1 MRKYLLAADKS
12 NYEFELPHGVKR
24 EYFEL
29 EETFLWKTIGES
41 NSLRKLGKN
50 DSFTYSHEMR
60 YSVKGEKVERKRQIT
75 GREYIELLDQRDKEK
90 QPVKKLRQCLIY
102 ERQYLIVETF
112 LNIEPHP
119 SVMRIEASSDSS
131 KIKLPPFLDVIREVT
146 GEDAYTTSFM
156 ADLNYQ
162 MPEAD

>member
-1 MRKYLLAADKS
+1 MDKRLINAWVGHPHFTIIKNKKKGFSAKIDYCQAKMLSFVGEPQQAGCVRKYLLAADKS
-12 NYEFELPHGVKR
+12 NYELELPQGVKR

-75 GREYIELLDQRDKEK
+75 GREYIELLDQMDKEK
-90 QPVKKLRQCLIY
+90 QPVKKLR
-102 ERQYLIVETF
+102 
-112 LNIEPHP
+112 
-119 SVMRIEASSDSS
+119 
-131 KIKLPPFLDVIREVT
+131 
-146 GEDAYTTSFM
+146 
-156 ADLNYQ
+156 
-162 MPEAD
+162 